1 MRLDGL
7 RKPKPQGDRKDNVM
21 VATWYKSYRVTSPN
35 TVLVD
40 GNRPVYLPYCPLP
53 GKDEDCKEALSAIL
67 EADAGMVIVTNRHS
81 TSNPLIYDVRT
92 EKDNQPISEILV
104 AKDLAI
110 EWNIPSERGVVV
122 EFSVL

>member
-1 MRLDGL
+1 
-7 RKPKPQGDRKDNVM
+7 
-21 VATWYKSYRVTSPN
+21 
-35 TVLVD
+35 
-40 GNRPVYLPYCPLP
+40 
-53 GKDEDCKEALSAIL
+53 
-67 EADAGMVIVTNRHS
+67 MVIVTNKHS
-81 TSNPLIYDVRT
+81 TSSPLIYDVRT

>member
-1 MRLDGL
+1 
-7 RKPKPQGDRKDNVM
+7 M
-21 VATWYKSYRVTSPN
+21 VATWCKSYRVTSPN

-40 GNRPVYLPYCPLP
+40 GSRPVYLPYCPLP
-53 GKDEDCKEALSAIL
+53 GKDEDCKKALSAIL

-92 EKDNQPISEILV
+92 EKDNQPISDILV
-104 AKDLAI
+104 AKGLAI
-110 EWNIPSERGVVV
+110 KWNFPSERGVVV